1 MSGLTTLNTPGSSLS
16 LPTVNDATITIA
28 GDVTGSSTFSTNQ
41 AAAETI
47 NLSLDN
53 DVVDSAEIA
62 DGAIDAAHIATDAV
76 TQAKIADNAVNE
88 ARLQI
93 SNTGTNGQFLSKQS
107 GNTGGLTWATAGGSG
122 NNTSTT
128 AVGAYAMVAATNPT
142 NTNVGTGTSFAGNS
156 NVYQYGGVT
165 AGVNNYSYSLA
176 GSGAVMA
183 RNGNIPSGTWH
194 FRGAGGQN
202 TGRCTLCQRTA

>member
-1 MSGLTTLNTPGSSLS
+1 M
-16 LPTVNDATITIA
+16 
-28 GDVTGSSTFSTNQ
+28 
-41 AAAETI
+41 
-47 NLSLDN
+47 LD
-53 DVVDSAEIA
+53 
-62 DGAIDAAHIATDAV
+62 
-76 TQAKIADNAVNE
+76 
-88 ARLQI
+88 
-93 SNTGTNGQFLSKQS
+93 TNGQVLTKRSA
-107 GNTGGLTWATAGGSG
+107 NTGGMTWETAGGGG

-142 NTNVGTGTSFAGNS
+142 NTNVGTSTSFSGNS
-156 NVYQYGGVT
+156 SVYQYGGVT

-176 GSGAVMA
+176 GSGATMA

>member
-1 MSGLTTLNTPGSSLS
+1 MSGLTTINNPGNSLS
-16 LPTVNDATITIA
+16 LPAPNDATLTIQRNSTNVATFTANDADNVTANITDNDTTYSA
-28 GDVTGSSTFSTNQ
+28 GSGLSLSGTTFAHSDTSSQASVNNSGSNFIQDITLDTYGHVTGITS
-41 AAAETI
+41 AA
-47 NLSLDN
+47 
-53 DVVDSAEIA
+53 
-62 DGAIDAAHIATDAV
+62 
-76 TQAKIADNAVNE
+76 
-88 ARLQI
+88 
-93 SNTGTNGQFLSKQS
+93 
-107 GNTGGLTWATAGGSG
+107 AGGSG

-142 NTNVGTGTSFAGNS
+142 NTNVGTSTSFSGNS
-156 NVYQYGGVT
+156 SVYQYGGVT

-176 GSGAVMA
+176 GSGATMA